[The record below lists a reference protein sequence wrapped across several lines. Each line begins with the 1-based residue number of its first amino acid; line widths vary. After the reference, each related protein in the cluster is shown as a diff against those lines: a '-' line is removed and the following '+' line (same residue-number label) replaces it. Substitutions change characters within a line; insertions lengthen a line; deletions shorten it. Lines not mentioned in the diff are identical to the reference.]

1 MTMTTYI
8 STLALSPDSSGWDLT
23 TTPTKASLSVLQ
35 PTSQNQDIAFNTQGL
50 AVAQD
55 VASAIKLFQG
65 ELYYDTTLGVPYFG
79 QVFTQQYNAAIIN
92 SLMQQA
98 ALTVP
103 NVVEAV
109 ASVSNLDVN
118 GKPSRNITGTVK
130 ILDVNGEAS
139 GATL

>member
-8 STLALSPDSSGWDLT
+8 STLALSPDSDGWDLT
-23 TTPTKASLSVLQ
+23 TAPTAASLSVLQ
-35 PTSQNQDIAFNTQGL
+35 PTLQNQDIALNTQGL

-79 QVFTQQYNAAIIN
+79 QVFSQQYNAAIIN

-109 ASVSNLDVN
+109 ASVSNLDAN
-118 GKPSRNITGTVK
+118 GKPSRDIAGTVE

-139 GATL
+139 GVTL

>member
-79 QVFTQQYNAAIIN
+79 QVFTQQHNAAIIN

-98 ALTVP
+98 AFTVP
-103 NVVEAV
+103 NVVEAA
-109 ASVSNLDVN
+109 ASVSNLDAN

>member
-1 MTMTTYI
+1 
-8 STLALSPDSSGWDLT
+8 L
-23 TTPTKASLSVLQ
+23 
-35 PTSQNQDIAFNTQGL
+35 QNQDIALNTQGL

-79 QVFTQQYNAAIIN
+79 QVFSQQYNAAIIN

-109 ASVSNLDVN
+109 ASVSNLDAN
-118 GKPSRNITGTVK
+118 GKPSRDIAGTVE

-139 GATL
+139 GVTL